1 MARKKEESN
10 ETNINDKQ
18 SKNEGK
24 DKEKV
29 KDKKATRT
37 EGEVVQK
44 KRRRKIKVRIY
55 FERRF
60 SCKNKKIRERTQ
72 RIKRGLQK
80 INRREKFLE

>member
-1 MARKKEESN
+1 MAKKKEESN

-44 KRRRKIKVRIY
+44 K
-55 FERRF
+55 E
-60 SCKNKKIRERTQ
+60 E
-72 RIKRGLQK
+72 
-80 INRREKFLE
+80 